1 MNLQIRN
8 FRDSFRDRSNFCSL
22 QFIPLFAG
30 GVRGRLKIIN
40 IMKTLKYKIQTLLI
54 VVLIGFSS
62 CAIDEETVIVPKD
75 VATYQLQM
83 QQFVDSQ
90 LIFVNNCVV
99 GYNKNDFKTTTNYTS
114 YKTAYLTALTA
125 AQTVLKKTDLT
136 IPEIVAANKTLG
148 TPGKNFTGSL
158 WISDRRALNDS
169 IVSAETFAA
178 TIIVGTAVGQVAET
192 SKTEFTAAITAAKAT
207 RGASAAIDRQVL
219 EAIVKLEDAEKVFKG
234 AIVK

>member
-1 MNLQIRN
+1 MNALKNKLN
-8 FRDSFRDRSNFCSL
+8 F
-22 QFIPLFAG
+22 PLFLL
-30 GVRGRLKIIN
+30 GVIIS
-40 IMKTLKYKIQTLLI
+40 I
-54 VVLIGFSS
+54 SS
-62 CAIDEETVIVPKD
+62 CTTDEETVIVPQD

-90 LIFVNNCVV
+90 LVFVNNCVV

-125 AQTVLKKTDLT
+125 AQTVLKKADLT
-136 IPEIVAANKTLG
+136 IPEIVTVNKTLG

-178 TIIVGTAVGQVAET
+178 TIIVGTAVGQVAEA

-219 EAIVKLEDAEKVFKG
+219 EAIAKLEDAEKVFKG